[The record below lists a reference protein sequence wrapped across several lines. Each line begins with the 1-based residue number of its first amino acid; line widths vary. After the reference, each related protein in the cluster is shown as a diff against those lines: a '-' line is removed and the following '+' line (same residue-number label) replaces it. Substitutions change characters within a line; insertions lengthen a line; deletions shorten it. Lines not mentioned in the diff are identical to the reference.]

1 MNSDTSNNNISQINS
16 PSSLEALNFLTN
28 LINNELSS
36 LEAPINNIIDNNAD
50 NSTDNSTEMPP
61 PLPSIFNYSRRI
73 YNNTLPSPP
82 RTNPF
87 NTTYQEYDAPNNTN
101 SITDN
106 SQNRIYRQI
115 LSDLL
120 NLPPMPERP
129 VNNLE
134 EIINNTLDAKNTYKQ
149 VLSKEGEEQIKKI
162 KFNPEIHKETICC
175 PITQVEFKENN
186 EISELPCGHIFD
198 TNAILTWLKTEKAAC
213 PCCRYKMP
221 SEEKR
226 EEPET
231 PPPLPSRLFNTRQNI
246 PIHPF
251 GPRRRRP
258 TPSLNRIFMSREERL
273 ENEELQRALLA
284 SLEDQYMPSNNENK
298 DAEKNS
304 PPTDNDEIDID
315 LYDSDSSDEMENVD

>member
-1 MNSDTSNNNISQINS
+1 MNSDTSNNNISQINP

-50 NSTDNSTEMPP
+50 NSTEMPP
-61 PLPSIFNYSRRI
+61 PLPSIFNYSRRV

-120 NLPPMPERP
+120 NLPPMPEHP

-175 PITQVEFKENN
+175 PITQVEFKEND